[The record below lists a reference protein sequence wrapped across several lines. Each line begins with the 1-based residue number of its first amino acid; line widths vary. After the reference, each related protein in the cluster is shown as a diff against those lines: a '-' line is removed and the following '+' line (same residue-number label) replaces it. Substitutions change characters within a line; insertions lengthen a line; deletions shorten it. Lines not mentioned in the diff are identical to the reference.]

1 MLVVGDDRL
10 PLRSNGKPTVN
21 LRRAVQLQKLGAA
34 IVILSEDEF
43 LQRIELVTPMEA
55 TRAAHPLGEAAR
67 LAGVRRDQLR
77 SWVKAG
83 LVKPSR
89 SVGTLHYFNFR
100 QVAAI
105 RRLQELLQ
113 SGVSA
118 RRLQHSLKQLQT
130 WLPQSRETL
139 PQLDQ
144 FGSLLA
150 FRRDDGRLADVAG
163 QLLMDYETE
172 SDDSGPISVAWPTSE
187 AVSDPPETLFE
198 QAVELE
204 MQGRL
209 AEAAEC
215 YRLHLREHGPDAAVC
230 FNLANTLQELDQY
243 GAAIERYRQAVELE
257 PDFVEAWN
265 NMGDALAEFEQFDD
279 ALTAWKTAL
288 QWNPH
293 SLDALYNLAETLE
306 SLDRCEEA
314 RPYWKRY
321 VQLDPHSEWAEY
333 AQRCLGESSA

>member
-21 LRRAVQLQKLGAA
+21 LRRAVQLQKLGATL
-34 IVILSEDEF
+34 VILSEDEF

-172 SDDSGPISVAWPTSE
+172 SDDSGPVSVAWPTSE
-187 AVSDPPETLFE
+187 AASDPPETLFE
-198 QAVELE
+198 QGVELE